1 MCTPWY
7 NDGRKVIYVN
17 INIRGD
23 KIEITNSIMNYIKE
37 KLVRLEKYFDEP
49 SSIDAHVL
57 VRVKNGSSVI
67 EVTIP
72 TKKYTLRAEEKNAD
86 LYAAID
92 LVIDVLERQI
102 RKNKT
107 KLNKRRNEEPIV
119 FASFESDEEEG
130 EEVIVKRKDI
140 TSKPMSEEEAILQMD
155 LLGHDF
161 FLFKNADEECISL
174 IYKRKDGNYGIIN
187 SR

>member
-1 MCTPWY
+1 M
-7 NDGRKVIYVN
+7 N

-23 KIEITNSIMNYIKE
+23 KMAVTDAIKTYIKE
-37 KLVRLEKYFDEP
+37 KIAKLDKYFDDP

-57 VRVKNGSSVI
+57 IRSKNNKDTI

-72 TKKYTLRAEEKNAD
+72 AKGFTLRAEESNDD

-92 LVIDVLERQI
+92 NVQEVLERQI

-107 KLNKRRNEEPIV
+107 RLNSRKNEVPFI
-119 FASFESDEEEG
+119 SFTFIDVDFEEE
-130 EEVIVKRKDI
+130 EDSQIVKRKTI
-140 TSKPMSEEEAILQMD
+140 ETKPMSEEEAILQME

-161 FLFKNADEECISL
+161 FVYKDADEECVAVL
-174 IYKRKDGNYGIIN
+174 YKRKDGNYGIIY
-187 SR
+187 SK

>member
-1 MCTPWY
+1 M
-7 NDGRKVIYVN
+7 N

-23 KIEITNSIMNYIKE
+23 KIDVTDSIKNYVKE
-37 KLVRLEKYFDEP
+37 KLERLDRYFEEP
-49 SSIDAHVL
+49 SKINAHVL
-57 VRVKNGSSVI
+57 IRVRNGNEII

-72 TKKYTLRAEEKNAD
+72 AGKYTLRAEEKNED

-107 KLNKRRNEEPIV
+107 KLNRRKNDETLAFVVIPEDDVEENV
-119 FASFESDEEEG
+119 NT
-130 EEVIVKRKDI
+130 IVKRKDI
-140 TSKPMSEEEAILQMD
+140 SSKPMGEEEAILQME

-161 FLFKNADEECISL
+161 FMFKNVDEECISVL
-174 IYKRKDGNYGIIN
+174 YKRKDGNYGIIN
-187 SR
+187 NK

>member
-1 MCTPWY
+1 M
-7 NDGRKVIYVN
+7 N

-23 KIEITNSIMNYIKE
+23 KIEITDSIKNYVKE

-49 SSIDAHVL
+49 NTIDAHVL
-57 VRVKNGSSVI
+57 IRVRNGNELI

-72 TKKYTLRAEEKNAD
+72 TSKYTLRAEEKNED

-107 KLNKRRNEEPIV
+107 KLNKKRSEEPLG
-119 FASFESDEEEG
+119 FATIESDDEESNES
-130 EEVIVKRKDI
+130 IVKRKDI
-140 TSKPMSEEEAILQMD
+140 SSKPMSEEEAILQMD

-161 FLFKNADEECISL
+161 FLFKNDDEDCVSL
-174 IYKRKDGNYGIIN
+174 VYKRKDGNYGIIN

>member
-1 MCTPWY
+1 M
-7 NDGRKVIYVN
+7 N

-23 KIEITNSIMNYIKE
+23 KIEATESIKNYIRE
-37 KLVRLEKYFDEP
+37 KLERLEKYFDEP
-49 SSIDAHVL
+49 SSLDAHVL
-57 VRVKNGSSVI
+57 IRVRNGKEII

-72 TKKYTLRAEEKNAD
+72 TSKYTLRAEEKHED

-107 KLNKRRNEEPIV
+107 KLNKKRAVEPIG
-119 FASFESDEEEG
+119 FASIEEDVEDEYIDT
-130 EEVIVKRKDI
+130 IVKRKDI
-140 TSKPMSEEEAILQMD
+140 ESKPMGEEEAILQME

-161 FLFKNADEECISL
+161 FLFRNVDEECISL

>member
-1 MCTPWY
+1 M
-7 NDGRKVIYVN
+7 N

-23 KIEITNSIMNYIKE
+23 KIAVTDAIKAYIKE
-37 KLVRLEKYFDEP
+37 KIAKLDKYFDEP

-57 VRVKNGSSVI
+57 IRSKNNKDTI

-72 TKKYTLRAEEKNAD
+72 AKGFTLRAEESNAD

-92 LVIDVLERQI
+92 EVQEVLERQI

-107 KLNKRRNEEPIV
+107 RLNSRKNEVSEIS
-119 FASFESDEEEG
+119 FAFIEEEV
-130 EEVIVKRKDI
+130 EDEQDSQIVKRKTI
-140 TSKPMSEEEAILQMD
+140 ETKPMSEEEAILQME

-161 FLFKNADEECISL
+161 FVYKDADEECIAVL
-174 IYKRKDGNYGIIN
+174 YKRKDNNYGIIY
-187 SR
+187 SK